1 MNTQADTTT
10 ARRRLQPILFRM
22 VNVPMR
28 ALLSLPVRTP
38 LSGRLMLV
46 YFTGRKT
53 GKRYRQPVSYVRDA
67 DTLLTPGGGRWTR
80 NLRDGEPV
88 RLRLGGRD
96 LMAAPELAR
105 DPDLVDRLLSVMTAK
120 NPAVARFMPL
130 PRDSEGRLDRPSL
143 ANAIAHG
150 FCVVQWHLDPA
161 PSPAA

>member
-1 MNTQADTTT
+1 MSAQRETTT
-10 ARRRLQPILFRM
+10 TRRRLQPIIFRM

-28 ALLSLPVRTP
+28 ALLALPVRTP

-96 LMAAPELAR
+96 LMVAPELAT
-105 DPDLVDRLLSVMTAK
+105 DPDLVERLLSVMTAK

-130 PRDSEGRLDRPSL
+130 PRDAEGRLDRPSL

-150 FCVVQWHLDPA
+150 FCVVQWHPAA
-161 PSPAA
+161 PSPAG